1 MGVIARKSIRTNR
14 GFEVK
19 IKNMKV
25 TFESEDTKEINR
37 LAKSVDMACALF
49 EIKYNL
55 FRKVE
60 LDIDIAEEIN
70 RILEDNGINLD
81 ELLQ

>member
-1 MGVIARKSIRTNR
+1 
-14 GFEVK
+14 
-19 IKNMKV
+19 MKV

-37 LAKSVDMACALF
+37 LTKSLDMALALF
-49 EIKYNL
+49 ETKYNL

-70 RILEDNGINLD
+70 RIFEDNGINLD
-81 ELLQ
+81 ELIE